1 MSSELARRI
10 AMTLGVLLVFRI
22 GAYIPLPGI
31 DIGTWSRL
39 SGLHSPGTFGFGDLP
54 SGLAA
59 RHLAIFALGI
69 LPYIT
74 AAILIQ
80 AVSIGSRRL
89 RALSEAGDGG
99 RQKIAAYTIYLTILL
114 AAFQAYGVAEGLEG
128 LRGLVPEPGALFR
141 LTTVLTL
148 TAGTLLLVWLSNQIT
163 LRGIGNGLALILAV
177 GLLIDLPA
185 NVAGAIDRARMGYTP
200 VNLVGIGV
208 VMAIIVITLIVV
220 FEGARRVIA
229 LDFPQQTI
237 GGTALESRSGT
248 LMLKVN
254 NAGMIPTV
262 FSGWLIV
269 IFAFGVIFGIGADSP
284 LLRELGHG
292 HPLFMISFS
301 VLVVLLTLFYTAS
314 LIDPDKV
321 SAQLKAFGAA
331 VRGVAPGEAT
341 ADYIDNVVSRI
352 TVLGAVYLALVFVLP
367 EILIVYFGLPFF
379 LGGAP
384 FLIVVCAVLDIG
396 SQFKQGMQLKA
407 GGYPS

>member
-22 GAYIPLPGI
+22 GAYIPLPGT

-39 SGLHSPGTFGFGDLP
+39 SGLHSPSLFGFGDLP
-54 SGLAA
+54 SGSAA
-59 RHLAIFALGI
+59 QHFAIFALGI

-89 RALSEAGDGG
+89 RALSEAGDRG
-99 RQKIAAYTIYLTILL
+99 REKIAAYTIYLTIVL

-185 NVAGAIDRARMGYTP
+185 NVAGAIERVRMGYMSA
-200 VNLVGIGV
+200 NLVGIGA
-208 VMAIIVITLIVV
+208 VMAMLVIALIVV

-229 LDFPQQTI
+229 LDFPQQTL
-237 GGTALESRSGT
+237 GGTALESRSANF
-248 LMLKVN
+248 MLKVN

-269 IFAFGVIFGIGADSP
+269 IFAFGVIFGISADSP

-292 HPLFMISFS
+292 HPLFMMLFS

-379 LGGAP
+379 LGGAS

>member
-10 AMTLGVLLVFRI
+10 AITLGALLVFRI
-22 GAYIPLPGI
+22 GAYIPLPGT

-39 SGLHSPGTFGFGDLP
+39 SGLHSPSIFGFGDLP
-54 SGLAA
+54 SGPAA
-59 RHLAIFALGI
+59 QHFAIFALGI

-74 AAILIQ
+74 AAILMQ

-89 RALSEAGDGG
+89 RALAEAGDRG
-99 RQKIAAYTIYLTILL
+99 RQKIAAYTVYLTIVLT
-114 AAFQAYGVAEGLEG
+114 AFQAYAVSEGLEG

-148 TAGTLLLVWLSNQIT
+148 TAGTLLLVWLANQIT

-185 NVAGAIDRARMGYTP
+185 NVAGAIERARMGYISA
-200 VNLVGIGV
+200 NLVGIGA
-208 VMAIIVITLIVV
+208 VMAIIVMTLIVV

-229 LDFPQQTI
+229 LDFPEQTI
-237 GGTALESRSGT
+237 GDSAVESRSAN

-321 SAQLKAFGAA
+321 SAQLKRFGAA

-341 ADYIDNVVSRI
+341 ADYIDNVVSHI
-352 TVLGAVYLALVFVLP
+352 TVLGAVYLALIFVLP

-384 FLIVVCAVLDIG
+384 FLIVVCAVLDVG

>member
-1 MSSELARRI
+1 MSAELARRI
-10 AMTLGVLLVFRI
+10 AITLGALLVFRI

-39 SGLHSPGTFGFGDLP
+39 SGLHSPGIFGFGDLP
-54 SGLAA
+54 SASAA
-59 RHLAIFALGI
+59 RHFAIFALGI

-74 AAILIQ
+74 AAILMQ

-89 RALSEAGDGG
+89 RALSEAGDRG
-99 RQKIAAYTIYLTILL
+99 REKIAAYTIYLTIVL
-114 AAFQAYGVAEGLEG
+114 AAFQAYGVSEGLEG

-185 NVAGAIDRARMGYTP
+185 NVAGAIERARMGYMSA
-200 VNLVGIGV
+200 NLVGIGV
-208 VMAIIVITLIVV
+208 VMAIIVMTLIVV
-220 FEGARRVIA
+220 FEGARRVVA

-237 GGTALESRSGT
+237 GGTALESRSAN

-321 SAQLKAFGAA
+321 SAQLKSFGAA

-352 TVLGAVYLALVFVLP
+352 TVLGGVYLALIFVLP
-367 EILIVYFGLPFF
+367 EILIVYLGLPFF